1 MQLHAP
7 APEQIALDV
16 ARALCEDI
24 GSGDASAALLPDS
37 ARSARIVCREH
48 AVVAGQPWVEACIRT
63 LDPQAR
69 FEWSVHDGQ
78 QITPD
83 TVLGLIHAH
92 SAALV
97 TAERSA
103 LNFLQTLSATATTT
117 ARHVAAV
124 ATVPGSRLRILDT
137 RKTLPG
143 LRLAQKYAVRCG
155 GGHNHRI
162 GLHDAIMLKE
172 NHILAAGSIAA
183 AVASAR
189 QRFPALPL
197 ICEVENLDELQ
208 QALDAAVDRVLIDNF
223 TVQDMQRA
231 VALAAGRIPLEVS
244 GNVSLETLPQIAATG
259 VDFVSIGALT
269 KHVQAIDYSMRLL
282 A

>member
-1 MQLHAP
+1 MSLHPP

-37 ARSARIVCREH
+37 ARSARIVCREQ
-48 AVVAGQPWVEACIRT
+48 AVVAGLPWVEACIRT

-78 QITPD
+78 KIAPD
-83 TVLGLIHAH
+83 STLGLIHAR
-92 SAALV
+92 SSALV

-103 LNFLQTLSATATTT
+103 LNFLQTLSATATIT

-124 ATVPGSRLRILDT
+124 AAVPGSRLRILDT

-143 LRLAQKYAVRCG
+143 LRHAQKYAVRCG

-172 NHILAAGSIAA
+172 NHILAAGSIEAA
-183 AVASAR
+183 ARSAR
-189 QRFPALPL
+189 QRYPALPL

-223 TVQDMQRA
+223 TLEDMQRA